1 MLLTAAWGLGILL
14 ALYGGAS
21 WVQHGLMEVGVLIFP
36 AGLGSTW
43 TWWHF
48 SYGTRGG
55 CSAAFCLLWWLALPT
70 SIVIGVVQL
79 RQRDMALDSDGVWGS

>member
-48 SYGTRGG
+48 
-55 CSAAFCLLWWLALPT
+55 FLWDPWWLLGG
-70 SIVIGVVQL
+70 ILFVVVA
-79 RQRDMALDSDGVWGS
+79 RSYQRR